1 MENAVRPI
9 CILLEGFIVDKL
21 GFGVEVQQYC
31 SFVTR
36 FEDFKYEFIIA
47 LLAFLAVLLFFAV
60 SLLKGGKKGVKSFQ
74 AKLVD
79 VKEISHD
86 TKIFTFALPDGEN
99 KIGLNIGEHLEL
111 EYHLSYL
118 GLKSKE
124 KPLQGSTRPSQEPT
138 SSEIPSS
145 C

>member
-1 MENAVRPI
+1 MENALRPI
-9 CILLEGFIVDKL
+9 CVIVEGFIADRL

-36 FEDFKYEFIIA
+36 FEDFKYELIFG
-47 LLAFLAVLLFFAV
+47 LVAFLAVLLVFLIT
-60 SLLKGGKKGVKSFQ
+60 LLKGGKKGVKSFQ

-86 TKIFTFALPDGEN
+86 TKIFTFNLPEGES

-111 EYHLSYL
+111 EYQFPYL
-118 GLKSKE
+118 GLRSAE
-124 KPLQGSTRPSQEPT
+124 
-138 SSEIPSS
+138 
-145 C
+145 